1 MLLST
6 FHFRN
11 AKNNPEMAAL
21 FQTITKDC
29 RLNPC
34 CLALLEANKLIQLGV
49 STEQEEPKKEKKETK
64 QKKATDAFAGFKEL
78 RQEAP

>member
-11 AKNNPEMAAL
+11 GKNNPELAAL
-21 FQTITKDC
+21 FNTITENC

-34 CLALLEANKLIQLGV
+34 CLALLEANGLIQLGIPAP
-49 STEQEEPKKEKKETK
+49 QEEPREKIKPEGG
-64 QKKATDAFAGFKEL
+64 TDAFTGFKEL
-78 RQEAP
+78 KQETN